1 MFAVSLSRTIFIII
15 LILLTFLLVKMF
27 SEMRKIQDNWDE
39 YRCKPTV
46 MPFAAFFGKNA
57 EENFQYCL
65 ANSQKDL
72 MGYFM
77 APMNQTFN
85 LFAKLGDGILKDM
98 QQIRGVI
105 DWFRKMSEKF
115 GFDLVGLMKGMVQI
129 AIMTIMKI
137 VDLIKKVIAML
148 YTVAM
153 LLKSVMYWGE
163 SFWDNIPEPF
173 CFKKDTPIQLRDGS
187 WKSMHKANLGDVMLN
202 GSEILGV
209 LKLKNANREP
219 YYKIYDVDLCNYI
232 YVTGK
237 HKIRYDD
244 KFIYVKDYPYAEK
257 TEIVDDEL
265 ACLITNDHIINIGCH
280 IFADWEIE

>member
-1 MFAVSLSRTIFIII
+1 MFAVSLSRAIFIII

-27 SEMRKIQDNWDE
+27 SEIRKIQNNWDE

-46 MPFAAFFGKNA
+46 MPFAGLFGKNA

-77 APMNQTFN
+77 APLNQTFG
-85 LFAKLGDGILKDM
+85 LFATLGKGILGDM
-98 QQIRGVI
+98 QQIRSVI
-105 DWFRKMSEKF
+105 DWLRKMSSKF
-115 GFDLVGLMKGMVQI
+115 GFDIVGLMKGMLQI
-129 AIMTIMKI
+129 ALITIMKI
-137 VDLIKKVIAML
+137 LDLIKKVIAML

-153 LLKSVMYWGE
+153 LLKSIMYWGE
-163 SFWDNIPEPF
+163 SFWDNIPAPF
-173 CFKKDTPIQLRDGS
+173 CFKKDTQIQLKDGS
-187 WKSMHKANLGDVMLN
+187 WKSMHKASLGDVMLN

-209 LKLKNANREP
+209 LKLKNANKEP

-244 KFIYVKDYPYAEK
+244 KFIYVKDHPYAEK

-265 ACLITNDHIINIGCH
+265 ACLITSNHIINIGGH
-280 IFADWEIE
+280 VFADWEVE